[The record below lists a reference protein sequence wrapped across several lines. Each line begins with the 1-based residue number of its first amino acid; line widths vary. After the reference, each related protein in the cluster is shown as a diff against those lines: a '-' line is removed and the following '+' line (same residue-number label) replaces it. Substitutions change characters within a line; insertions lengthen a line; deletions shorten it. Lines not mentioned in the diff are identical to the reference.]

1 MITQKSR
8 IFLSGHKGMVGSA
21 ILRKLKILKYKNIF
35 LQTKKQLDLRNQ
47 NKVYRYL
54 SKIKPDAV
62 IIASAKVGGIKANN
76 DLKAEF
82 IFDNLSIQNNLI
94 DSSYKSGVKNLIF
107 LGSSCVYPKE
117 SKQPIKEKY
126 LLSNYLEK
134 TNEPYAIAKIAG
146 IKLCESYNFQYN
158 LNYKCLM
165 PCNSYGKNDNYDL
178 KTSHFF
184 PALLKKI
191 IEARRKKKNSIKIW
205 GSGNA
210 LREVIYCDDIAD
222 ACIFFLKKNTSESL
236 INIGTGIEKS
246 VTEYARFIMK
256 HLGVNLSI
264 IYEKNKLEG
273 TYRKLL
279 DVSLAKK
286 YGWIYKTPLELG
298 LSKTIIDY
306 LKTLYADY
314 YEVSTKKFPK
324 VLIFC

>member
-8 IFLSGHKGMVGSA
+8 IFLSGHNGMVGSA

-47 NKVYRYL
+47 NKVYRHL

-94 DSSYKSGVKNLIF
+94 DGSYKNGVKNLIF

-146 IKLCESYNFQYN
+146 VKMCESYNSQYN
-158 LNYKCLM
+158 LNYKSLM
-165 PCNSYGKNDNYDL
+165 PCNAYGINDNYDSQS
-178 KTSHFF
+178 SHFF
-184 PALLKKI
+184 PSLIKKI
-191 IEARRKKKNSIKIW
+191 VDARKKKMNHIKIW
-205 GSGNA
+205 GSGNS
-210 LREVIYCDDIAD
+210 LREVIYSDDIAD
-222 ACIFFLKKNTSESL
+222 ACIFFLKKKTSESL

-246 VTEYARFIMK
+246 ITQYARFIMK

-264 IYEKNKLEG
+264 VYERQKLEG

-286 YGWIYKTPLELG
+286 YGWTYKTSLETG

-306 LKTLYADY
+306 LK
-314 YEVSTKKFPK
+314 KN
-324 VLIFC
+324 VLKNSSKI

>member
-8 IFLSGHKGMVGSA
+8 IFLSGHNGMVGSA

-47 NKVYRYL
+47 NKVYRHL

-94 DSSYKSGVKNLIF
+94 DGSYKNGVKNLIF

-165 PCNSYGKNDNYDL
+165 PCNAYGINDNYDL

-191 IEARRKKKNSIKIW
+191 IEARRKKKNSIQIW

-222 ACIFFLKKNTSESL
+222 SCIFFLKKNTSESL

-264 IYEKNKLEG
+264 IHEKQKLEG

-286 YGWIYKTPLELG
+286 YGWTYKTSLELG

-306 LKTLYADY
+306 LK
-314 YEVSTKKFPK
+314 KN
-324 VLIFC
+324 VLNNSNNKR

>member
-1 MITQKSR
+1 M
-8 IFLSGHKGMVGSA
+8 
-21 ILRKLKILKYKNIF
+21 
-35 LQTKKQLDLRNQ
+35 
-47 NKVYRYL
+47 
-54 SKIKPDAV
+54 
-62 IIASAKVGGIKANN
+62 
-76 DLKAEF
+76 
-82 IFDNLSIQNNLI
+82 
-94 DSSYKSGVKNLIF
+94 
-107 LGSSCVYPKE
+107 
-117 SKQPIKEKY
+117 
-126 LLSNYLEK
+126 
-134 TNEPYAIAKIAG
+134 PYAMYAYG
-146 IKLCESYNFQYN
+146 I
-158 LNYKCLM
+158 
-165 PCNSYGKNDNYDL
+165 NDNYDL

-264 IYEKNKLEG
+264 IHEKQKLEG

-286 YGWIYKTPLELG
+286 YGWTYKTSLELG

-306 LKTLYADY
+306 LKKNVLNN
-314 YEVSTKKFPK
+314 SNKKR
-324 VLIFC
+324 

>member
-8 IFLSGHKGMVGSA
+8 IFLSGHNGMVGSA

-47 NKVYRYL
+47 NKVYRHL

-146 IKLCESYNFQYN
+146 IKLCESYNIQYN

-165 PCNSYGKNDNYDL
+165 PCNAYGINDSYDL
-178 KTSHFF
+178 ETSHFF

-210 LREVIYCDDIAD
+210 LREIIYCDDIAD

-264 IYEKNKLEG
+264 IHEKQKLEG

-286 YGWIYKTPLELG
+286 YGWTYKTPLEVG

-306 LKTLYADY
+306 LK
-314 YEVSTKKFPK
+314 KN
-324 VLIFC
+324 VLNNSNKSL